1 MSAAMVPP
9 SGVYVPVPTFF
20 KSSIESSSA
29 LQPEIDVETQINH
42 SVYLAKCG
50 IRGLVLLGSTGEAI
64 HMNRKERFELV
75 SGVRKGLDEAGFHE
89 YPIIAGVLVNNL
101 EEAIEWC
108 KDFKEAGAQWAL
120 VLVPGYF
127 GEQASQAGIQEWF
140 TKVADNSPIPIVMW
154 VVYVERIYECMERKL
169 IMTDIIIR
177 ASRTMLLSALRRM
190 RN

>member
-1 MSAAMVPP
+1 MNTAKVPP
-9 SGVYVPVPTFF
+9 SGVYVPAPTFF
-20 KSSIESSSA
+20 KSSFKSSA

-64 HMNRKERFELV
+64 HMSKKERFELV
-75 SGVRKGLDEAGFHE
+75 SGVRKGLDAAGFHE
-89 YPIIAGVLVNNL
+89 YPIMAGVLVNNL

-127 GEQASQAGIQEWF
+127 GEQARQVGIQEWF
-140 TKVADNSPIPIVMW
+140 TKVADNTPIPILM
-154 VVYVERIYECMERKL
+154 YVAYIEHIQ
-169 IMTDIIIR
+169 
-177 ASRTMLLSALRRM
+177 
-190 RN
+190 

>member
-1 MSAAMVPP
+1 MTAANVPP

-20 KSSIESSSA
+20 KSSVESSST

-64 HMNRKERFELV
+64 HMSRKERFELV
-75 SGVRKGLDEAGFHE
+75 SEVRKGLDVAGFRE
-89 YPIIAGVLVNNL
+89 YPIMAGVLVNNL

-108 KDFKEAGAQWAL
+108 KDFKDAGAQWAL

-127 GEQASQAGIQEWF
+127 GEQARQAGIQEWF
-140 TKVADNSPIPIVMW
+140 TKVADNSPIPILMCVA
-154 VVYVERIYECMERKL
+154 YIEPI
-169 IMTDIIIR
+169 
-177 ASRTMLLSALRRM
+177 
-190 RN
+190 